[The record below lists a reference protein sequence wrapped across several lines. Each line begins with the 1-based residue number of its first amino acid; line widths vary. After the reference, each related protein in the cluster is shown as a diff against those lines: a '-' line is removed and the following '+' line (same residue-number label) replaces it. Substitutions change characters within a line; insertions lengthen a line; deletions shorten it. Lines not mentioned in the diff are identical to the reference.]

1 MLLEYAR
8 FLLNGEDKKTL
19 AAIKN
24 TLVANN
30 HIYIGYTKEMNSIL
44 RHIRA
49 YSPDLIIIDVQ
60 NNFRELKQHLE
71 VIDDEILAAC
81 ILILDIRNDDVIEFL
96 RYSRVMSYLTKPIFN
111 EALHQ
116 VIDMSLINYNR
127 VLDYEQKV
135 KKLNDTL
142 ESRKAVE
149 KAKWLLVEQDGL
161 TEAEA
166 YESIKKKSRDSR
178 IPMREIAEALILIR
192 G

>member
-1 MLLEYAR
+1 MEYAR
-8 FLLNGEDKKTL
+8 FLLCGEDKKTL
-19 AAIKN
+19 ATIKN

-44 RHIRA
+44 RHIRS

-60 NNFRELKQHLE
+60 NKFRELKQVLE
-71 VIDDEILAAC
+71 VIDEEILAAC
-81 ILILDIRNDDVIEFL
+81 VLILESRNDEVIDFL
-96 RYSRVMSYLTKPIFN
+96 RYSRAMSYLTKPIFD
-111 EALHQ
+111 ETFFQ
-116 VIDMSLINYNR
+116 VIDISLINFNR
-127 VLDYEQKV
+127 ILDYEQKV

-149 KAKWLLVEQDGL
+149 KAKWILVDQDGL

-166 YESIKKKSRDSR
+166 YESIKRKSRDSR
-178 IPMREIAEALILIR
+178 MPMREIAEALILIR